1 MFHPLCQSMLM
12 SSSVSIEHSQALSL
26 DGASKVLIVADQI
39 AVSGSP
45 NVIIKIQT
53 SEDLFNWTTPVTV
66 SPNQNELQLSA
77 SAPEHGE
84 SGSPAGTPFT
94 VSAQYIRLEYTMSAL
109 AATALISA
117 GIEISRE

>member
-1 MFHPLCQSMLM
+1 M
-12 SSSVSIEHSQALSL
+12 
-26 DGASKVLIVADQI
+26 ADQI

-45 NVIIKIQT
+45 NVLIKIQT
-53 SEDLFNWTTPVTV
+53 SEDLFNWTTPVTG

-77 SAPEHGE
+77 NAPEHGE

-94 VSAQYIRLEYTMSAL
+94 VSAQSIRLEYTMSAL
-109 AATALISA
+109 AATALVSA

>member
-1 MFHPLCQSMLM
+1 MKVLRSLVWNEVAMND
-12 SSSVSIEHSQALSL
+12 AGTAL
-26 DGASKVLIVADQI
+26 DGASKVLIVSDQT

-45 NVIIKIQT
+45 NDVIKLQT

-66 SPNQNELQLSA
+66 TPNQNELQLSA

-94 VSAQYIRLEYTMSAL
+94 VNAEYIRLEYTMTAL